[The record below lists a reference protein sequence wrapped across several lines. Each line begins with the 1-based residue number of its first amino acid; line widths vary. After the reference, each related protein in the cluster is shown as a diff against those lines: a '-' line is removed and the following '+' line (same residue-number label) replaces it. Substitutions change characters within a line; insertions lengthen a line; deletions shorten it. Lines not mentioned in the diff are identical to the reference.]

1 MGIESKLPSAQVG
14 IISNFIVSSVLALTV
29 STYPYWTAFS
39 FKISLTLLNSVL
51 RISSVSR
58 SSRDQREE
66 GGGADRRNRSKMMI
80 MKMLMAKEQ
89 RVEISREN
97 VLKKIE

>member
-39 FKISLTLLNSVL
+39 FKKISLTLLNSVL

-66 GGGADRRNRSKMMI
+66 GGGADCRNRSKMMC
-80 MKMLMAKEQ
+80 MAQSQK
-89 RVEISREN
+89 
-97 VLKKIE
+97 